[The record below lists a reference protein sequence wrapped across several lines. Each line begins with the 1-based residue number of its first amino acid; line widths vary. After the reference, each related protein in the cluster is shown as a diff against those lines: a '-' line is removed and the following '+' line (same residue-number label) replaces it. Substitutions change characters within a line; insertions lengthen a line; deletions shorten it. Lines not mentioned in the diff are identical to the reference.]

1 MTGLSCRIASLPHQ
15 PPAPSLTV
23 VPVGQMSQP
32 PDCSLTRR
40 QLECLRWAG
49 EGKSS
54 VDIGSILDISAATV
68 NEHLT
73 DACRRLGVRTR
84 VQAIV
89 AAYRR
94 GWLE

>member
-1 MTGLSCRIASLPHQ
+1 MFGSTLA
-15 PPAPSLTV
+15 V
-23 VPVGQMSQP
+23 VPRRRIMPVRDASQP
-32 PDCSLTRR
+32 ADCFLTRR

-84 VQAIV
+84 VQAIIES
-89 AAYRR
+89 YRR